1 MKHDSLGPL
10 MSMIL
15 LEKTAP
21 MAPPRK
27 TIFECLEDPRATAV
41 LPSLKSIISELET
54 LADRGSSHLVEITR
68 LVRMDQSVSL
78 QVLRIANSA
87 YYGPPA
93 PIADIQS
100 AILYIGLS
108 TLRGAVASTRCME
121 KTCDLP
127 QDILDWKEFWVHAA
141 GVGYITMDLAA
152 RLPESIVTP
161 ESFYLMGLFHD
172 VGKVVLACLMPDE
185 FIDIYARAAAEEKPL
200 AAMEI
205 ECLGVEH
212 GHIGAWYMEKQGIP
226 LVVREA
232 VRFHH
237 SDMLE
242 DQPHF
247 VHAALVRLADRL
259 AHDIH
264 LGNSGNQ
271 ALMGDPYASVEWAWY
286 RDYCG
291 MAKGR
296 ADKLQTAVAKQVAR
310 TAGLVREVIT

>member
-1 MKHDSLGPL
+1 
-10 MSMIL
+10 MSTIL
-15 LEKTAP
+15 LDKSAP
-21 MAPPRK
+21 ARK
-27 TIFECLEDPRATAV
+27 SIFECLEDPKATAV
-41 LPSLKSIISELET
+41 LPSLQSIIAELEN
-54 LADRGSSHLVEITR
+54 LADRGTSHLNEITR

-93 PIADIQS
+93 PIADIQT

-121 KTCDLP
+121 KTCELP
-127 QDILDWKEFWVHAA
+127 QDILDWKEFWIHAA

-152 RLPESIVTP
+152 RLPESAVAP

-172 VGKVVLACLMPDE
+172 IGKVVLACLMPDE
-185 FIDIYARAAAEEKPL
+185 FIEIYALAAAENKPVCL
-200 AAMEI
+200 AEV
-205 ECLGVEH
+205 EGLGVEH

-226 LVVREA
+226 LVVREP

-237 SDMLE
+237 SGMLE

-247 VHAALVRLADRL
+247 VHAAVVRLADRL
-259 AHDIH
+259 AHDAR

-271 ALMGDPYASVEWAWY
+271 AAMGDPFASAEWAWY

-291 MAKGR
+291 LARGR
-296 ADKLQTAVAKQVAR
+296 ADKLQDAAVKQLAKTAH
-310 TAGLVREVIT
+310 LVREVIT

>member
-1 MKHDSLGPL
+1 
-10 MSMIL
+10 MSTSL
-15 LEKTAP
+15 LETSPHGAP
-21 MAPPRK
+21 HRS
-27 TIFECLEDPRATAV
+27 IFECLEDPGSTAV
-41 LPSLKSIISELET
+41 LPSLTSIINELES
-54 LADRGSSHLVEITR
+54 LADHGSSHLEEITR

-87 YYGPPA
+87 YFGPPA
-93 PIADIQS
+93 PIADIQG

-121 KTCDLP
+121 KTCNLP

-152 RLPESIVTP
+152 RLPETVVTP

-172 VGKVVLACLMPDE
+172 IGKVVLACVMPEE
-185 FIDIYARAAAEEKPL
+185 FIDIYARAAAEDKPL
-200 AAMEI
+200 AVLEK

-242 DQPHF
+242 DRPHF
-247 VHAALVRLADRL
+247 VHAAVVRLADRL
-259 AHDIH
+259 AHNVH
-264 LGNSGNQ
+264 LGDSGNQ
-271 ALMGDPYASVEWAWY
+271 ALMGDPFASVEWAWY

-291 MAKGR
+291 LAKGR
-296 ADKLQTAVAKQVAR
+296 ADKLQQTVAKQVAR
-310 TAGLVREVIT
+310 TVHLVREVIT

>member
-1 MKHDSLGPL
+1 
-10 MSMIL
+10 
-15 LEKTAP
+15 
-21 MAPPRK
+21 
-27 TIFECLEDPRATAV
+27 
-41 LPSLKSIISELET
+41 
-54 LADRGSSHLVEITR
+54 
-68 LVRMDQSVSL
+68 
-78 QVLRIANSA
+78 
-87 YYGPPA
+87 
-93 PIADIQS
+93 
-100 AILYIGLS
+100 
-108 TLRGAVASTRCME
+108 ME

-127 QDILDWKEFWVHAA
+127 QDILDWKEFWMHAA

-152 RLPESIVTP
+152 RLPEATATP

-172 VGKVVLACLMPDE
+172 IGKVVLACVMPDE

-247 VHAALVRLADRL
+247 VHAALIRLADRL

-291 MAKGR
+291 MARGR
-296 ADKLQTAVAKQVAR
+296 ADKLQASVAKQVAR
-310 TAGLVREVIT
+310 TAASFGRSSPKGSTALFTTMNSRPPFPRPAKAAKISRQRSDKKRRLYDHQRNFLAQRPVLRTAGRASRAPACRTPATRCP